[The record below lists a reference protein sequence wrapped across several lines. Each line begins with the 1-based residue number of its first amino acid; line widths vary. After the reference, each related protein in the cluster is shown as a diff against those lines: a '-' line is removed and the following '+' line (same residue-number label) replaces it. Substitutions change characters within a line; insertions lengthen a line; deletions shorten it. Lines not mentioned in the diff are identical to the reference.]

1 MQPFVCGILIWL
13 SPTGSGYFT
22 ITFCGERT
30 LSKISRSKFHL
41 YVCAAFLK
49 RWKSELE
56 QKKDFQ
62 GILLFIQVMVLIFSW
77 SELSHYIY
85 SILSLSMILCFIECA
100 HR

>member
-22 ITFCGERT
+22 ITFCSERT

-62 GILLFIQVMVLIFSW
+62 GILLFIQVFVVNLLMNIHFHYFVMVLTID
-77 SELSHYIY
+77 H
-85 SILSLSMILCFIECA
+85 
-100 HR
+100 